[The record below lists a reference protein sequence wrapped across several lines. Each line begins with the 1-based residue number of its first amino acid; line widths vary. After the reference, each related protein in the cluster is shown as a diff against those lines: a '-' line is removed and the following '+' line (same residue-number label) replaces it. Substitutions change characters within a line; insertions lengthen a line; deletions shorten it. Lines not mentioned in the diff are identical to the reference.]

1 MQVAFRASLTSVL
14 KMDQRSPFQTHSA
27 NPSVKTWFAMQL
39 HPAEQ
44 IVDKPTVPDDTSESA
59 DQWPV

>member
-1 MQVAFRASLTSVL
+1 
-14 KMDQRSPFQTHSA
+14 MDQMSPFQTHSV
-27 NPSVKTWFAMQL
+27 NPFVKIWSVMLL